1 MSAGQAMNE
10 QAMTE
15 DHVSRFR
22 MEYGV
27 PAVLVGWLVTFLAFC
42 LGLTVA
48 NLVAEGADGLGLG
61 FMVLSLMFGLPVA
74 VLIGLPLALLISWPL
89 RRVPNQWLHVVA
101 FALGVGAAM
110 VVGVYFSYGSEMNR
124 GVAALVAG
132 AALSAAI
139 GRASVIT
146 MVAKRNQLGSLP

>member
-1 MSAGQAMNE
+1 MSEEKVAG
-10 QAMTE
+10 
-15 DHVSRFR
+15 FR

-27 PAVLVGWLVTFLAFC
+27 PAVLIGWFVTFFVFC

-48 NLVAEGADGLGLG
+48 NFVTEGANGLGLG
-61 FMVLSLMFGLPVA
+61 FLAAAMMVGLPVA

-89 RRVPNQWLHVVA
+89 RRVRNQELHVLV

-110 VVGVYFSYGSEMNR
+110 VGGVYFSYGGEVNW
-124 GVAALVAG
+124 GAAALVAG

-146 MVAKRNQLGSLP
+146 MVAKRNQVQIGPRGRY